1 MKKRKSFKKLK
12 KMDVIQTHLF
22 FFVVILVSLLLLLES
37 QPVEC
42 EPRPPLK
49 PRFWVGLA
57 RRHTRSAPLSS
68 SSSLAC
74 SPFSL
79 SPRSCVLFL
88 KFFFF
93 LFSLS
98 LFLLKSVRLS
108 QERKKKREREEREKR
123 ERREREE
130 RERCCARAVN
140 WERKRKRGRG
150 SGDDSDGKRLVVAC
164 CSL

>member
-1 MKKRKSFKKLK
+1 MRVRRELKKRKSFKKLK

-123 ERREREE
+123 ERRER
-130 RERCCARAVN
+130 ALLRAGCELGEKEK
-140 WERKRKRGRG
+140 ERKRKRR
-150 SGDDSDGKRLVVAC
+150 
-164 CSL
+164 